1 MRVLQ
6 FASSLLRHLGQSI
19 RCWLNSHCGK
29 FVFMVFDCLHALMD
43 HLTRV
48 AGLLTYCAGAPLAAV
63 AVASAGWRYPFPRIF
78 DRTVMATLL
87 VAMLLAARH
96 LNFVA
101 LLRAGFA
108 HPARESATRAL
119 RGLIVASCALA
130 ILFAMALQASG
141 SGLSNFGTVES
152 RLPGYLL
159 SAIAIAIIE
168 EGFFRAFL
176 LGGMREDFGDRV
188 ALLASAAIYSVAH
201 LVRSPA
207 HIYVTSYEP
216 AAGIM
221 NLAHSVDQLSHPA
234 TAIPTLIGLFLLGL
248 VLGKA
253 FLVTKSVYFSM
264 GLHSGFV
271 LGAKLWPK
279 LGLARHALPWWI
291 AGPGPIPLISA
302 PAAWALAIIILIL
315 IRPLT
320 GHPTIRWRLTTT
332 LGKAFLRRSK

>member
-1 MRVLQ
+1 MSFTAK
-6 FASSLLRHLGQSI
+6 FAI
-19 RCWLNSHCGK
+19 
-29 FVFMVFDCLHALMD
+29 AL
-43 HLTRV
+43 V
-48 AGLLTYCAGAPLAAV
+48 AGLLAAIIVAPIAAV

-87 VAMLLAARH
+87 VAMLLAARQ

-101 LLRAGFA
+101 LLRAGFV
-108 HPARESATRAL
+108 HPVREASTRL
-119 RGLIVASCALA
+119 IRGLIVAFCALA
-130 ILFAMALQASG
+130 ILFALALQASG
-141 SGLSNFGTVES
+141 RGLSNFGAVES
-152 RLPGYLL
+152 RLPGYIL

-264 GLHSGFV
+264 GLHAGFV

-279 LGLARHALPWWI
+279 LVLARYAIPWWI

-302 PAAWALAIIILIL
+302 PAAWLLAILIFVA

-320 GHPTIRWRLTTT
+320 GRGKISWLITWTV
-332 LGKAFLRRSK
+332 GKAWLKRRKTW

>member
-1 MRVLQ
+1 MSFTAK
-6 FASSLLRHLGQSI
+6 FALALG
-19 RCWLNSHCGK
+19 
-29 FVFMVFDCLHALMD
+29 
-43 HLTRV
+43 
-48 AGLLTYCAGAPLAAV
+48 AGLIAAVIVAPIAAV

-87 VAMLLAARH
+87 LAMLLAARQ
-96 LNFVA
+96 LKFVE

-108 HPARESATRAL
+108 HPVRESASRAI
-119 RGLIVASCALA
+119 RGLIVAFCALA
-130 ILFAMALQASG
+130 ILFALALQVSG
-141 SGLSNFGTVES
+141 SGISNFSAVES
-152 RLPGYLL
+152 RIPGYIL

-176 LGGMREDFGDRV
+176 LGGMRDDFGDRG

-207 HIYVTSYEP
+207 HFYITGYEP

-221 NLAHSVDQLSHPA
+221 NLAHSLDQISHPA

-264 GLHSGFV
+264 GLHAGFV

-279 LGLARHALPWWI
+279 LVLARGALPWWI
-291 AGPGPIPLISA
+291 AGAGPIPLIAGAS
-302 PAAWALAIIILIL
+302 AWAIAIIILIL

-320 GHPTIRWRLTTT
+320 GHPTIRWRITTT
-332 LGKAFLRRSK
+332 LGKALLRRRKT

>member
-1 MRVLQ
+1 MSFTAK
-6 FASSLLRHLGQSI
+6 FAI
-19 RCWLNSHCGK
+19 
-29 FVFMVFDCLHALMD
+29 AL
-43 HLTRV
+43 V
-48 AGLLTYCAGAPLAAV
+48 AGLLAAVIVAPIAAV
-63 AVASAGWRYPFPRIF
+63 AVASAGWRFPFPRIF

-87 VAMLLAARH
+87 LAMLLAARQ
-96 LNFVA
+96 LKFVA
-101 LLRAGFA
+101 LLRAGFM
-108 HPARESATRAL
+108 HPVSESAARL
-119 RGLIVASCALA
+119 IRGLVVAFCALA
-130 ILFAMALQASG
+130 ILFALALQASS
-141 SGLSNFGTVES
+141 SGLGNFGAIES

-176 LGGMREDFGDRV
+176 LGGMREDFGDRA
-188 ALLASAAIYSVAH
+188 ALLVSAAFYSIAH

-207 HIYVTSYEP
+207 HFYVTRYEP
-216 AAGIM
+216 AAGLA

-264 GLHSGFV
+264 GLHAGFV

-279 LGLARHALPWWI
+279 LVASHALPWWI

-302 PAAWALAIIILIL
+302 PAAWSLAIAIFLA

-320 GHPTIRWRLTTT
+320 GRGKIRWLITWS
-332 LGKAFLRRSK
+332 LSKAWLKRRIT